1 MGIGVDAWDG
11 IEMGIGIWDRE
22 YRDGDSDR
30 DREHVWGGGG
40 GDRDGD
46 KDGDVNICSP
56 TTTQPSHISAREWQP
71 SPIRL

>member
-40 GDRDGD
+40 RG
-46 KDGDVNICSP
+46 
-56 TTTQPSHISAREWQP
+56 
-71 SPIRL
+71 

>member
-30 DREHVWGGGG
+30 VGMETGVGMGKKAMLVR
-40 GDRDGD
+40 
-46 KDGDVNICSP
+46 
-56 TTTQPSHISAREWQP
+56 ISKFDYTM
-71 SPIRL
+71 

>member
-1 MGIGVDAWDG
+1 MGIA
-11 IEMGIGIWDRE
+11 IGIGSMC
-22 YRDGDSDR
+22 G
-30 DREHVWGGGG
+30 VGVG